1 MQTIS
6 CMKVLLQIFLIL
18 IIPFASQSQKVYG
31 SVFNDSG
38 DLLPYASITIKG
50 TTRGA
55 SANNK
60 ARFSFSLS
68 PGKYVF
74 VCQHIGYETVEKTV
88 NLQSDTEISFILK
101 EQKLTLNE
109 VVIQNG
115 GEDPAYEIIR
125 QAIKKRN
132 QYDKEVNGFQC
143 DRYSKDLVR
152 LNHLP
157 KKVLGQK
164 VPDEDRQGMGLDSTG
179 KGIIYLSES
188 ISKIYTQ
195 RPDKFKME
203 VISSRVSGSGGFGFS
218 FPTFISLYKNN
229 VSVFAE
235 QLNPRGFVSPIADG
249 AIGYYKFKLLGSY
262 FEDGKMIN
270 SIRVTPRRKYEPLF
284 TGIINIIDDTWRI
297 HSFDLLLTKTAQLE
311 LIDSLSINQLYVPV
325 SDEVWRVKNQLL
337 QFKINMFGVSATGQ
351 FLSVYSNYKIDPV
364 FNKDVFNRVTIKYD
378 TAVNKKSKEYWD
390 SIRPVP
396 LENEE
401 LKDYKVKDSLYQV
414 RLDSSKSQASLDS
427 LNKRQGKIK
436 PAALLLGGINRT
448 HFKKKGTYSWRID
461 GILPNMEYN
470 NAEGVVVNLGGM
482 LSKHSP
488 ALRSALKWEPHI
500 RYGFS
505 NTHVNAWANLDITPQ
520 RKLRQMNAGTR
531 LISLSGGKRV
541 TEFFRGSSLNP
552 ISNSFS
558 ILLYGQNFIKTY
570 ENWFGNIYYNKTYE
584 NGVRF
589 FVNALYEDRIPL
601 NNTTL
606 YTFRKKD
613 SIYIT
618 PNYPQQLINAQFTPH
633 QAFIISGSISIKPGQ
648 KYIQLPYQKLP
659 LGSKYPTFTLSYAKG
674 IKNIFGSD
682 VDFDK
687 WQFKVTDDINL
698 RLAGLLKYNIG
709 TGGFLNHKAVPVMD
723 YQHFNGNMGILAGT
737 YVNSFQMEEY
747 YAHSTIDNLYGFL
760 HLEHHLNGLLTNKIP
775 LFKRLN
781 WNLVTGTNILLV
793 NKKSNYSEVFFG
805 IENILKVIRADY
817 VLSFN
822 NGSKVKSDIRL
833 GFGGILGS
841 GFIKVS
847 QRPKAIPEF

>member
-1 MQTIS
+1 
-6 CMKVLLQIFLIL
+6 MKILLLCFFIFTLS
-18 IIPFASQSQKVYG
+18 FVSKAQKIYG
-31 SVFNDSG
+31 TVFNESG

-50 TTRGA
+50 TTMGT

-68 PGKYVF
+68 PGKYIL

-88 NLQSDTEISFILK
+88 NLNTDTEISFILK

-109 VVIQNG
+109 VIIKNG

-125 QAIKKRN
+125 QAIKKRE
-132 QYDKEVNGFQC
+132 QYAKEVNGFQC

-157 KKVLGQK
+157 KKVFGQK
-164 VPDEDRQGMGLDSTG
+164 VPDQDRQDMGLDSTG

-203 VISSRVSGSGGFGFS
+203 VLSSRVSGSGGFGFS
-218 FPTFISLYKNN
+218 FPTFISLYQNN

-249 AIGYYKFKLLGSY
+249 AIGFYKFKLLGSY

-284 TGIINIIDDTWRI
+284 TGIINIMEDSWRI
-297 HSFDLLLTKTAQLE
+297 HSFELLLTKTAQLE
-311 LIDSLSINQLYVPV
+311 LIDSLEINQLYVPV
-325 SDEVWRVKNQLL
+325 NNDVWRVKNQLL
-337 QFKINMFGVSATGQ
+337 QFKINMFGVNATGQ
-351 FLSVYSNYKIDPV
+351 FLSVYSNYEIDPV
-364 FNKDVFNRVTIKYD
+364 FDKKLFNRVVIKYD
-378 TAVNKKSKEYWD
+378 TAVNKKTKAYWD

-396 LENEE
+396 LEKEE

-414 RLDSSKSQASLDS
+414 RLDSSKSQASIDS

-436 PAALLLGGINRT
+436 PASLLLGGIYRT
-448 HFKKKGTYSWRID
+448 HYKKKGTYSWHID
-461 GILPNMEYN
+461 GIIPNMEYN
-470 NAEGVVVNLGGM
+470 NAEGLVVNAGGM
-482 LSKHSP
+482 ISKHSRV
-488 ALRSALKWEPHI
+488 LRSTVKFEPHI

-505 NTHVNAWANLDITPQ
+505 NTHLNAWTNLVFTPQ
-520 RKLRQMNAGTR
+520 RKFRQTNAGTKV
-531 LISLSGGKRV
+531 ITLSGGKRV
-541 TEFFRGSSLNP
+541 TEFFRGSTLNP
-552 ISNSFS
+552 LSNSLS
-558 ILLYGQNFIKTY
+558 ILLYGQNYIKTY
-570 ENWFGNIYYNKTYE
+570 EDWFGNINYNKTYE

-589 FVNALYEDRIPL
+589 FVNALYEDRMAL

-606 YTFRKKD
+606 FSFRKKD
-613 SIYIT
+613 SIHIT
-618 PNYPQQLINAQFTPH
+618 PNYPQQLMNAQFSPH
-633 QAFIISGSISIKPGQ
+633 QAFIISGSVSFKPGQ
-648 KYIQLPYQKLP
+648 KYIQLPYQKIP

-687 WQFKVTDDINL
+687 WQLKVMDDINL
-698 RLAGLLKYNIG
+698 KLAGLLKYNIA
-709 TGGFLNHKAVPVMD
+709 TGGFLNNKSVPVMD
-723 YQHFNGNMGILAGT
+723 YQHFNGNMGILAGE
-737 YVNSFQMEEY
+737 YVNSFQMAEY
-747 YAHSTIDNLYGFL
+747 YANSTTDNLYGFL

-793 NKKSNYSEVFFG
+793 TKKNNYAELFVG
-805 IENILKVIRADY
+805 LENIIKVIRVDY
-817 VLSFN
+817 VMSFSN
-822 NGSKVKSDIRL
+822 SSKVRSDVRL

-841 GFIKVS
+841 GFIKVA